1 MLFCA
6 QLCAGGKT
14 GGGEWGTHRPLG
26 PGPPLRAETS
36 ILDPHL
42 SPEVSSVGLGLAA
55 RSQTPPSADRAGL
68 SVGMRQGPERAASTD
83 RRPPS
88 AEACNLRGLSHCR
101 RLERVN
107 VPSDTGAEGSYRPCT
122 LRLGAQRPISRRTR
136 PARFPHPLF
145 LPLLVWKPQDASF
158 RHTCHLTNSVFSV
171 ANQLGRGTLLE
182 QRRTEGRVLS
192 RARGC
197 QGRSQPCPPV
207 SPVLL
212 RDLQPPAVPA
222 PAFPSTP
229 SSPVWGPPCLFMFLM
244 KAR

>member
-68 SVGMRQGPERAASTD
+68 SVGMRQGGPVCGFWKMRLGSPWQRPGPAPRPPALLPAPYCAPSPNTYSGPERAASTD

-136 PARFPHPLF
+136 PASLNIHKQYLELRVNLA
-145 LPLLVWKPQDASF
+145 V
-158 RHTCHLTNSVFSV
+158 HT
-171 ANQLGRGTLLE
+171 
-182 QRRTEGRVLS
+182 VLHY
-192 RARGC
+192 
-197 QGRSQPCPPV
+197 
-207 SPVLL
+207 
-212 RDLQPPAVPA
+212 
-222 PAFPSTP
+222 
-229 SSPVWGPPCLFMFLM
+229 
-244 KAR
+244 

>member
-1 MLFCA
+1 MVLSL
-6 QLCAGGKT
+6 LCGNLISGGFP
-14 GGGEWGTHRPLG
+14 RPLG
-26 PGPPLRAETS
+26 LLGGPVCGFWKMRLGSPWQRPGPAPRPPALLPA
-36 ILDPHL
+36 PYCAP
-42 SPEVSSVGLGLAA
+42 SPNTYS
-55 RSQTPPSADRAGL
+55 
-68 SVGMRQGPERAASTD
+68 GPERAASTD